1 MSISAFS
8 PFFRRQ
14 LANNAYFSPVHQIF
28 YLATPKVACTS
39 LKWWF
44 ADLVGAGEGIKNAF
58 GSLESDPELV
68 IHDTFAR
75 VAPESTGTNESGL
88 MTAIESDD
96 YFKFCLVRNPY
107 QRAFSAWQSKWLI
120 REPLQA
126 DMHDDGVFEI
136 KEIKTIDDLKSLF
149 EAFLMQLA
157 GVKNIEQLDV
167 HVAPQAM
174 LLEPELLHYDIVA
187 HIEDP
192 APLVNALQNHLG
204 PASRNP
210 FAGKRANT
218 SLLPYSSS
226 WISDSAARLIREIY
240 ARDFEVFGYDLA
252 VPQGN
257 WDPAKTDIEL
267 SVRAIKLLRGRN
279 QRIGELGAE
288 LAMRAPRVVE
298 ADKALSE
305 AKSVTSSLQVYVS
318 EFVGG
323 AARPYSEERCGLTVY
338 CVDSSRHSLNIDFPV
353 DLNPVARLRLDIA
366 NSPSVIVLHGLSLL
380 DAEGTELWHWNNG
393 RALFQNSLGLMLRDT
408 AQGLMVICFNND
420 PQFDLAIPAEVVAK
434 IQGGA
439 SLVVDITPSLI
450 LDVLPDLFAQEEIIK
465 HLPAPVQ
472 DGAVVPLGMSR
483 QLVDVAQLMK
493 KQIIRRN
500 ETIASQRGEIEM
512 IQSKQ
517 RLLEEKVMRAEAQ
530 LELLKEF
537 FLVTGQRNERL

>member
-1 MSISAFS
+1 MV
-8 PFFRRQ
+8 FRHH
-14 LANNAYFSPVHQIF
+14 LVTNAYFSPDHRLL

-44 ADLVGAGEGIKNAF
+44 AELVGVSSAIEEAL
-58 GSLESDPELV
+58 GSRESDPELI
-68 IHDTFAR
+68 IHDTFSR
-75 VAPESTGTNESGL
+75 VAPEFTGANESGL
-88 MTAIESDD
+88 MAAIELPA
-96 YFKFCLVRNPY
+96 YFKFCVVRNPF

-120 REPLQA
+120 REPLQT
-126 DMHDDGVFEI
+126 DILDDGVSDI
-136 KEIKTIDDLKSLF
+136 SAIKTVNDLKALF

-157 GVKNIEQLDV
+157 GVNFPEQLDV

-192 APLVNALQNHLG
+192 APLVTALQNHLG
-204 PASRNP
+204 PAFRNP

-257 WDPAKTDIEL
+257 WDPSKTDVEL

-288 LAMRAPRVVE
+288 LAMRAPRVFE

-323 AARPYSEERCGLTVY
+323 TARPYSEERCGLAVY
-338 CVDSSRHSLNIDFPV
+338 CVDSSRHSLNIEFPA

-380 DAEGTELWHWNNG
+380 DAEGTELWHWNSG

-408 AQGLMVICFNND
+408 AQGLMVICLNND
-420 PQFDLAIPAEVVAK
+420 PQFDLAIPAEVAAK

-439 SLVVDITPSLI
+439 SFVVDMTPSLI
-450 LDVLPDLFAQEEIIK
+450 LDVLPDLFAHEEIIK

-483 QLVDVAQLMK
+483 QLVEVAQLMK

-500 ETIASQRGEIEM
+500 ETIANQRGEIEL

-537 FLVTGQRNERL
+537 FLVAGQRNERL